1 MPLSLKNSKKVL
13 SKNPFIDN
21 DFTIDE
27 DGKTLEFYD
36 HNLEKK
42 VFEIHHYGDG
52 KRIYLKKDNKRNN
65 NRFLVI

>member
-1 MPLSLKNSKKVL
+1 MALNIKHSSKVL
-13 SKNPFIDN
+13 SKNRFIDN

-27 DGKTLEFYD
+27 DGKTLEFFD

-52 KRIYLKKDNKRNN
+52 KIIYYKKK
-65 NRFLVI
+65 